1 MDTENKVLEPVE
13 NKLSIETSSEIK
25 PQDFFQSREGLYV
38 WSDFNERILE
48 KALSVAAGTKYELA
62 SFKLLESSSDET
74 IESALPKVH
83 IFSESDACA
92 IIAELISKQ
101 SKGEE
106 GTLLNNG
113 YFNIFYTPT
122 FVVGVVWGSDGGSWR
137 VDAWVRDN
145 VVWYAGTRVFSPATD
160 L

>member
-1 MDTENKVLEPVE
+1 MDTENKVLEAVE

-62 SFKLLESSSDET
+62 PFKLLESSSDET
-74 IESALPKVH
+74 IESALPKAH
-83 IFSESDACA
+83 IFSESDVCA

-101 SKGEE
+101 PKGED
-106 GTLLNNG
+106 GSLDNSGNWNL
-113 YFNIFYTPT
+113 FYTPT
-122 FVVGVVWGSDGGSWR
+122 FVVSVRWRSGGGFWNVR
-137 VDAWVRDN
+137 TWVRGRIG
-145 VVWYAGTRVFSPATD
+145 WYADGRVFSPATD

>member
-1 MDTENKVLEPVE
+1 MDTENKVLEAVE

-62 SFKLLESSSDET
+62 PFKLLESSSDET
-74 IESALPKVH
+74 IESALPKAH
-83 IFSESDACA
+83 IFSESDVCA

-101 SKGEE
+101 PKGED
-106 GTLLNNG
+106 GSLDNSGNWNL
-113 YFNIFYTPT
+113 FYTPT
-122 FVVGVVWGSDGGSWR
+122 FVVCVHWYSVGGFWR
-137 VDAWVRDN
+137 VSTWHRDGLVWDAD
-145 VVWYAGTRVFSPATD
+145 TRVFSPATD